1 MLLRCCFIHISIITV
16 RHFLYLLCLCSW
28 LDLGIYII
36 SMWCIFFIFIF
47 IFIDLLY
54 KLVNMNIH
62 TYNLMNMHL
71 LDFFNNFS
79 LALLIKELLI
89 KKAYIRIGNLDLHK
103 CRHCKN
109 KVMANLSIIKVRKID
124 CLCCKEVNAMLI
136 ASAKIP

>member
-16 RHFLYLLCLCSW
+16 RHFLYLLYLCSW

-103 CRHCKN
+103 CRRCKN

>member
-16 RHFLYLLCLCSW
+16 RLFLYLLYLCSW

-36 SMWCIFFIFIF
+36 SMWCIFLFSSSFLLIYCISSWIWTFIHI
-47 IFIDLLY
+47 
-54 KLVNMNIH
+54 
-62 TYNLMNMHL
+62 NLMNMHV

>member
-1 MLLRCCFIHISIITV
+1 
-16 RHFLYLLCLCSW
+16 
-28 LDLGIYII
+28 
-36 SMWCIFFIFIF
+36 
-47 IFIDLLY
+47 
-54 KLVNMNIH
+54 MNIH

>member
-16 RHFLYLLCLCSW
+16 RHFLYLLYLCSW

>member
-16 RHFLYLLCLCSW
+16 RHFLHLLYLCSW